1 MGVRCYYLL
10 LTREVLQACSCVEG
24 AFTDKAKHKSQRF
37 MKTNQSPAPQALA
50 RKRRNTYRNL
60 AIEFY
65 ARNSSSVLAITH
77 QHWPDQ
83 PWTSQPELAR
93 ILSRQLGWEVDYR
106 TLSRRLRSIHRFD
119 EAVRQRTFQLLAEK
133 ELYAPDFSWDAFCGR
148 WNLPTP
154 KKVVPLHQI

>member
-1 MGVRCYYLL
+1 MR
-10 LTREVLQACSCVEG
+10 TRTAVH
-24 AFTDKAKHKSQRF
+24 KAKHKSQRF
-37 MKTNQSPAPQALA
+37 MTKSNQSPASQAPAA

-65 ARNSSSVLAITH
+65 ARNSSSVLAITR
-77 QHWPDQ
+77 QYWPNQ

-93 ILSRQLGWEVDYR
+93 ILSLKLGWQVDYR
-106 TLSRRLRSIHRFD
+106 PLSKQLRRVHRFD
-119 EAVRQRTFQLLAEK
+119 DAVRQRTLQLLAEK

-154 KKVVPLHQI
+154 QKVVPLHHN

>member
-1 MGVRCYYLL
+1 
-10 LTREVLQACSCVEG
+10 
-24 AFTDKAKHKSQRF
+24 
-37 MKTNQSPAPQALA
+37 MKTNQSPAPQAPA

-133 ELYAPDFSWDAFCGR
+133 ELYAPD
-148 WNLPTP
+148 
-154 KKVVPLHQI
+154 

>member
-1 MGVRCYYLL
+1 M
-10 LTREVLQACSCVEG
+10 
-24 AFTDKAKHKSQRF
+24 
-37 MKTNQSPAPQALA
+37 A
-50 RKRRNTYRNL
+50 RKRRNTYRHL
-60 AIEFY
+60 AIELY
-65 ARNSSSVLAITH
+65 ARNSSSILAITH

-93 ILSRQLGWEVDYR
+93 ILSRELGWEVDYR

-154 KKVVPLHQI
+154 QKVVPLHQNKKL

>member
-1 MGVRCYYLL
+1 
-10 LTREVLQACSCVEG
+10 
-24 AFTDKAKHKSQRF
+24 
-37 MKTNQSPAPQALA
+37 MKTNQSPAPQAPA

-77 QHWPDQ
+77 QHWPDQPWTSQPELARILSWPDQ

-133 ELYAPDFSWDAFCGR
+133 DLYASDFSWDAFCGR

-154 KKVVPLHQI
+154 EKVVPLSSELEINDCVTT